1 MYSHLIYS
9 LGWHI
14 HGLLLIQLSGE
25 GEKKCMVF
33 GVPTEI
39 RLQDYNKWYLVW
51 DTLESPQ
58 RKAKVIAM

>member
-39 RLQDYNKWYLVW
+39 RLQDYNKWYLV
-51 DTLESPQ
+51 
-58 RKAKVIAM
+58 